1 MTPREAFL
9 AAWPFSVEANIVGEE
24 ADRALAMIDKLG
36 FAIVPKELTP
46 AIACALE
53 MCAPPEA
60 QTPGALEQLVK
71 DYREVWSHVLA
82 AANANGQG
90 PSK

>member
-1 MTPREAFL
+1 MIIHESLRSALEAEGL
-9 AAWPFSVEANIVGEE
+9 V
-24 ADRALAMIDKLG
+24 
-36 FAIVPKELTP
+36 IVPKKLTP

-71 DYREVWSHVLA
+71 DYEDVWSHVIA
-82 AANANGQG
+82 AAA
-90 PSK
+90 P